1 MKCDE
6 WAVEKRDSILCTYV
20 EHGGLNFGGK
30 YNLGKHILC
39 KKSIDF

>member
-20 EHGGLNFGGK
+20 EHGGLNLGGEIQFRE
-30 YNLGKHILC
+30 HILS